1 MKRQSHVKQGGFTLL
16 EVLVATTIMAIAVV
30 GVLSA
35 LSSTMRNA
43 ARLTD
48 YDRAVM
54 LSRSKL
60 DELLLDVHFPRG
72 SMVQGSF
79 DPSVMGGVE
88 GGWSAQLTRFEMP
101 PSPAPGDHALDRVE
115 LEIWWMNG
123 VQRKSFSLQGYR
135 RGTLTA
141 DEVGFATGP

>member
-1 MKRQSHVKQGGFTLL
+1 VKRQSAKQGGFTLL

-35 LSSTMRNA
+35 LSSTVRNA

-54 LSRSKL
+54 LGRSKI

-72 SMVQGSF
+72 TLVQGSF
-79 DPSVMGGVE
+79 DPFVMGGME
-88 GGWSAQLTRFEMP
+88 GGWSAQLSHFEMP
-101 PSPAPGDHALDRVE
+101 PSPAPGDQALDRMQ
-115 LEIWWMNG
+115 LQIWWMSG
-123 VQRKSFSLQGYR
+123 SQRRTFALEGYR
-135 RGTLTA
+135 ASVLRPEDLQQ
-141 DEVGFATGP
+141 

>member
-1 MKRQSHVKQGGFTLL
+1 VKRRGFTLL

-35 LSSTMRNA
+35 LSSTVRNA

-54 LSRSKL
+54 LGRSKI
-60 DELLLDVHFPRG
+60 DELLLDVRLPRG
-72 SMVQGSF
+72 SMVQGGF
-79 DPSVMGGVE
+79 DPSAMGGVE

-101 PSPAPGDHALDRVE
+101 PSPAPGDQALDRIE
-115 LEIWWMNG
+115 LQIWWMSSG
-123 VQRKSFSLQGYR
+123 HRRTFALEGYR
-135 RGTLTA
+135 AYVLRPEDLHQ
-141 DEVGFATGP
+141 